1 MLPTIDLASV
11 RFEAP
16 QFLWLLVA
24 PAALLALWVWRL
36 SRYRQSS
43 HRFRARRKLPVRE
56 RLSLFGGLPFWL
68 FAILATASTIVALA
82 RPVAMV
88 SLVRTA
94 GVDLVILQDGSA
106 SMRTPDVT
114 GDRWQRSMRFLR
126 VVGESLRWTN
136 DRVAMALFAHIAA
149 PEVRLT
155 TDPNTFFFFLDHLA
169 LESPFP
175 QDDDTTWDTNIA
187 LGIYWGVRLIDKDEE
202 LNHRSPNA
210 KVFVLISDGQT
221 WSGEVQKSIK
231 IAHDR
236 GIPIFVV
243 GVGTQA
249 GGIIPE
255 PPPKVVPVGRAVTPP
270 PKPIRSS
277 LDRGS
282 LQAIATA
289 GGGEYLEIDRE
300 SDRDI
305 ANHIIEST
313 RRRAGTIGVQATAQS
328 LYWRCLAAAAC
339 FLGIGVVLVR
349 DRAEL
354 WFHALGAGAAL
365 ATLWIFSR

>member
-1 MLPTIDLASV
+1 VLPTIDLASV

-16 QFLWLLVA
+16 QYLWLLVA
-24 PAALLALWVWRL
+24 PALLLVIWLWRL
-36 SRYRQSS
+36 SRYRQSA

-94 GVDLVILQDGSA
+94 GVDLVLLQDGSA

-114 GDRWQRSMRFLR
+114 GDRWQRSIRFLR
-126 VVGESLRWTN
+126 TVGESLRWTN

-155 TDPNTFFFFLDHLA
+155 NDPNTFFFFLDHLDR
-169 LESPFP
+169 ESPFP

-187 LGIYWGVRLIDKDEE
+187 LGIYWGVRLIEKDEE

-210 KVFVLISDGQT
+210 KVFLLVSDGQT

-231 IAHDR
+231 LAHDR

-243 GVGTQA
+243 GVGTTA

-255 PPPKVVPVGRAVTPP
+255 PPPKVVVVGRNPP
-270 PKPIRSS
+270 PPAKPIRSA
-277 LDRGS
+277 LDRAS
-282 LQAIATA
+282 LGTIATA
-289 GGGEYLEIDRE
+289 GGGEYFELGRE
-300 SDRDI
+300 PDRDI
-305 ANHIIEST
+305 ANHIIEAARKRS
-313 RRRAGTIGVQATAQS
+313 GTLGVQATAQS
-328 LYWRCLAAAAC
+328 LYWRCLVAAAC
-339 FLGIGVVLVR
+339 FLGLGILTVR
-349 DRAEL
+349 DHAEL
-354 WFHALGAGAAL
+354 WLHALGAGGAL
-365 ATLWIFSR
+365 ATLWLLTH